1 MILKSVKKNENA
13 MDIDWD
19 DNENDQLDDN
29 EIDQLLQYTFNK
41 RTNNNT
47 EPHDP
52 NYNPFSGAPTEEEK
66 CILFTNRIKK

>member
-47 EPHDP
+47 ESHDP
-52 NYNPFSGAPTEEEK
+52 N
-66 CILFTNRIKK
+66 